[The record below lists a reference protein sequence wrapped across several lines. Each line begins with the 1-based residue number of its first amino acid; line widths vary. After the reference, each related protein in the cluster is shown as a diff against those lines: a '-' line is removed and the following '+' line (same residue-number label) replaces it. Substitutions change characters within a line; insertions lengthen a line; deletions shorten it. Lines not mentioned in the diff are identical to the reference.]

1 MAGRTA
7 DECDAGLKAEAPVAR
22 RAADVKRVD
31 RGAIV
36 LLNWLLND
44 AYCREEIK
52 KMGNGRRLTGA
63 SACWSFGLVEEEV
76 ADVSV
81 GLAICKY
88 ILNLLELGVC

>member
-36 LLNWLLND
+36 LFNWLLKD
-44 AYCREEIK
+44 AYCREGDQKDREATAESSQAH
-52 KMGNGRRLTGA
+52 RR
-63 SACWSFGLVEEEV
+63 
-76 ADVSV
+76 V
-81 GLAICKY
+81 GLLVWLKRS
-88 ILNLLELGVC
+88 G